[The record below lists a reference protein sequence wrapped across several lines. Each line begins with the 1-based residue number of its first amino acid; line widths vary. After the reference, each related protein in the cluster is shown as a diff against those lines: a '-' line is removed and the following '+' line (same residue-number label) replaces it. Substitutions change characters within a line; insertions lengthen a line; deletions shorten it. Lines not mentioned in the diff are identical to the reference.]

1 MSSSHKIKENI
12 FKKIIKKIF
21 SYTGYEIVR
30 KNNFNDRYLNRV
42 IEINDED
49 ESNLNLAAKY
59 ALCSKANIWSLIQSI
74 KYISSKK
81 IIGDFVECGV
91 FRGGSLG
98 IMARYAE
105 KYSGLEGAGDFKLK
119 VDDHVVQTISFVY
132 YREDIDFTS
141 KLNSVDFP
149 TFGLPT
155 IEIFP
160 PTIIYLYP

>member
-105 KYSGLEGAGDFKLK
+105 KYSLDINIYGFDTFEDGFFGAFLSDKDITIKGLIK
-119 VDDHVVQTISFVY
+119 I
-132 YREDIDFTS
+132 S
-141 KLNSVDFP
+141 KL
-149 TFGLPT
+149 
-155 IEIFP
+155 
-160 PTIIYLYP
+160 IY